1 MISSLWRRPWVLIT
15 LTAILL
21 VGATAWAVF
30 VIGNALPPRHIVMTT
45 GPEGGAY
52 RELGVKYKEILARFG
67 VRVETRPSLGNME
80 NLQRLKDP
88 RSGVSVG
95 FVSGGL
101 TTEKDSP
108 GIVSLGAI
116 AYYPLWIFCRG
127 LPAPVHMVDLRGKRV
142 SIGPEGG
149 GTRPLAMELLRANG
163 VDTTIKPV
171 ELSPGPGGEALLR
184 GELDCACMLTTA
196 EAPIVRRLL
205 GDKTVSLVHF
215 YRADA
220 YVARYPFLRKVILP
234 EGVGSLSEDLPNVD
248 VPLVASTASLL
259 IRDDLHPAIQ
269 FLLLQ
274 AADEIHSPGSIL
286 DRPGQFPSPEP
297 VDVPLS
303 SEAKPFY
310 KSGGSYLQ
318 RHLPFW
324 LWVFTSRLLLLLI
337 PIVGIIYPLTQAVPA
352 LVDLIVNT
360 RLNRIYKELRDI
372 DDRIDQH
379 QTSEEFT
386 EDRERLDK
394 LDKKV
399 RQIRVPVRNARTLYT
414 LRAHLSIVRERLGR
428 WQGPAGPA
436 AS

>member
-1 MISSLWRRPWVLIT
+1 MISSILRRPWVLVSFST
-15 LTAILL
+15 ILL
-21 VGATAWAVF
+21 VGAIAWAVF
-30 VIGNALPPRHIVMTT
+30 VA

-52 RELGVKYKEILARFG
+52 RELGEKYKEILARFG
-67 VRVETRPSLGNME
+67 VRLETRPSLGNVE
-80 NLQRLKDP
+80 NLRRLKDP
-88 RSGVSVG
+88 KSGVSVG

-101 TTEKDSP
+101 TTAKDSP
-108 GIVSLGAI
+108 NLVSLGTV

-127 LPAPVHMVDLRGKRV
+127 LPEPIHIVDLRDKRV
-142 SIGPEGG
+142 SVGPEGG
-149 GTRPLAMELLRANG
+149 GTRPLAIELLRANG
-163 VDTTIKPV
+163 IDTAIKPF

-297 VDVPLS
+297 VDVPQS
-303 SEAKPFY
+303 SEAMPFY

-324 LWVFTSRLLLLLI
+324 LWVFTSRLLLLLV
-337 PIVGIIYPLTQAVPA
+337 PIVGVLYPLTQVLPA
-352 LVDLIVNT
+352 IVDLFVNV
-360 RLNRIYKELRDI
+360 RLNRYYAELRDI
-372 DDRIDQH
+372 EMHLDQGRP
-379 QTSEEFT
+379 TGPLN
-386 EDRERLDK
+386 ERFRRLEK
-394 LDKKV
+394 RV
-399 RQIRVPVRNARTLYT
+399 NQIRVPTRNARTLYG
-414 LRAHLSIVRERLGR
+414 LKFHVDFVRMRLSARDHRE
-428 WQGPAGPA
+428 PPKTT
-436 AS
+436 

>member
-1 MISSLWRRPWVLIT
+1 MISFLKGRPVL
-15 LTAILL
+15 LILVMSVL
-21 VGATAWAVF
+21 VLGMIAWAVF
-30 VIGNALPPRHIVMTT
+30 VVGHALPPRHVVMTT

-52 RELGVKYKEILARFG
+52 RELGEQYRQILARFG
-67 VRVETRPSLGNME
+67 VRLELRPSLGNVE
-80 NLQRLKDP
+80 NLTRLKDKK
-88 RSGVSVG
+88 SKVSVG

-101 TTEKDSP
+101 TSEADSP
-108 GIVSLGAI
+108 GIVSLGTI
-116 AYYPLWIFCRG
+116 AYYPLWIFCKGKGEIDRFQE
-127 LPAPVHMVDLRGKRV
+127 LRGKRV

-149 GTRPLAMELLRANG
+149 GTRPLVLELLRDNQMEDAI
-163 VDTTIKPV
+163 TPV
-171 ELSPGPGGEALLR
+171 ALSPGPSGDALLA
-184 GELDCACMLTTA
+184 GEIDCACMLTTSD
-196 EAPIVRRLL
+196 APVVRKLL
-205 GDKTVSLVHF
+205 ADERVSLVNF
-215 YRADA
+215 ARADA
-220 YVARYPFLRKVILP
+220 YVARFPYLRKVVIP
-234 EGVGSLSEDLPNVD
+234 EGVGNLSADLPRRD
-248 VPLVASTASLL
+248 ITLVASTASLL
-259 IRDDLHPAIQ
+259 VREDLHPAIQ

-274 AADEIHSPGSIL
+274 AADEIHSPGGML
-286 DRPGQFPSPEP
+286 KKPEQFPAPET

-303 SEAKPFY
+303 DEARPFY
-310 KSGGSYLQ
+310 KSGGSFLQ

>member
-1 MISSLWRRPWVLIT
+1 MISSILRRPWVLVSFST
-15 LTAILL
+15 ILL
-21 VGATAWAVF
+21 VGAIAWAVF
-30 VIGNALPPRHIVMTT
+30 VAGHAIPPRRVVMTT

-52 RELGVKYKEILARFG
+52 RELGEKYKEILARFG
-67 VRVETRPSLGNME
+67 VRLETRPSLGNVE
-80 NLQRLKDP
+80 NLRRLKDP
-88 RSGVSVG
+88 KSGVSVG

-101 TTEKDSP
+101 TTAKDSP
-108 GIVSLGAI
+108 NLVSLGTV

-127 LPAPVHMVDLRGKRV
+127 LPEPIHIVDLRDKRV
-142 SIGPEGG
+142 SVGPEGG

-163 VDTTIKPV
+163 IDTAIKPF

-220 YVARYPFLRKVILP
+220 YIARYPFLRKVILP
-234 EGVGSLSEDLPNVD
+234 EGVGSLSEDLPKVD

-259 IRDDLHPAIQ
+259 ILDDMHPAIQ

-324 LWVFTSRLLLLLI
+324 LWVFTSRLLLLLV
-337 PIVGIIYPLTQAVPA
+337 PIVGVLYPLTQVLPA
-352 LVDLIVNT
+352 IVDLFVNV
-360 RLNRIYKELRDI
+360 RLNRYYAELRDI
-372 DDRIDQH
+372 EMHLDQGRP
-379 QTSEEFT
+379 TGPLN
-386 EDRERLDK
+386 ERFRRLEK
-394 LDKKV
+394 RV
-399 RQIRVPVRNARTLYT
+399 NQIRVPSRNARTLYG
-414 LRAHLSIVRERLGR
+414 LKFHVDFVRMRLSARDHQE
-428 WQGPAGPA
+428 PPKTT
-436 AS
+436 